1 MTEDPSRIGLQP
13 ALTTS
18 TGRSWLIVGGLF
30 TVIALAVLLPMTWMP
45 PAGVGLGASITV
57 AVLYIAMVVVRL
69 IVGRGPQRLRLL
81 AGGLIAI
88 ALVSLVSSG
97 IIAYFALATA

>member
-1 MTEDPSRIGLQP
+1 
-13 ALTTS
+13 
-18 TGRSWLIVGGLF
+18 
-30 TVIALAVLLPMTWMP
+30 
-45 PAGVGLGASITV
+45 
-57 AVLYIAMVVVRL
+57 VRL
-69 IVGRGPQRLRLL
+69 IVGPGPQRLRLL

>member
-57 AVLYIAMVVVRL
+57 AVLYLAMVVVRL
-69 IVGRGPQRLRLL
+69 IVGPGPQRLRLL